1 MPAWEVTFHL
11 RVDAMAQDIVQMV
24 ARAEALASVIHGLPL
39 TPRTREKID
48 ALNIMRAVRG
58 TTGIE
63 GTELSED
70 EVAEIISTPPDHRV
84 LPPSRERDEK
94 EARNAEKVMRF
105 VANAVREEPNLPLT
119 EVLIRHIHRLVTEGI
134 DYPDNIPGSYRS
146 HPVRAGTYVPPR
158 SGEDVERLMTE
169 FIRWFNEGPPRAW
182 PAPVRAIVA
191 HFYVVSVH
199 PFGDGNGR
207 TARAVESFLLYQ
219 GGINAIGFYSLSNFY
234 YQHRSGEYPSML
246 DHCRFESGGDLTP
259 FVRFS
264 LNGLI
269 SELRD
274 LHETVLSEMSVIA
287 FRDYAREELIRAG
300 KSASPSGDRMYQFLL
315 GLAAAPVTVSQLR
328 LGGHPLSQLYR
339 RVTGKTLSRDLK
351 FLRDR
356 GLVIVQDDIVRAN
369 LEVMRQFIG

>member
-1 MPAWEVTFHL
+1 MPAWEVSFDL
-11 RVDAMAQDIVQMV
+11 RVDVMAQDIVQMV
-24 ARAEALASVIHGLPL
+24 ARSEALASVIHGLPL

-63 GTELSED
+63 GTEISED
-70 EVAEIISTPPDHRV
+70 EAAEIIATPADHRV
-84 LPPSRERDEK
+84 LPPSRARDEM
-94 EARNAEKVMRF
+94 EARNAEQVMRF
-105 VANAVREEPNLPLT
+105 VAKAIQEEPGLPLT
-119 EVLIRHIHRLVTEGI
+119 EALIRQIHRLVTEGI
-134 DYPDNIPGSYRS
+134 DYLDNIPGKYRS

-158 SGEDVERLMTE
+158 SGEDVERLMAE

-182 PAPVRAIVA
+182 PAPVRAILA
-191 HFYVVSVH
+191 HFYVVSIH

-207 TARAVESFLLYQ
+207 TARAVESLLLYQ
-219 GGINAIGFYSLSNFY
+219 GGINALGFYSLSNFY
-234 YQHRSGEYPSML
+234 YHHRSEEYPSML
-246 DHCRFESGGDLTP
+246 DYCRFESGNDLTP

-269 SELRD
+269 SELLD

-300 KSASPSGDRMYQFLL
+300 KSATTSGDRMYQFLL
-315 GLAAAPVTVSQLR
+315 GLADSPASVSQLR
-328 LGGHPLSQLYR
+328 QGGHPLSHLYGH
-339 RVTGKTLSRDLK
+339 VTGKTLSRDLK

-356 GLVIVQDDIVRAN
+356 GLIVVQGDVVRAN